1 MPEKF
6 PNVIKTLNSRVQG
19 VQQSPRRRNTKKT
32 TQSHNYQTAE
42 TKMYQSYIASKPM
55 KQKLIKLESKKL
67 TSVVGNNN
75 FPSSVM
81 DKTSEQKISK
91 DVENLSNT
99 ARLIVTCIELNHS
112 KIHVLCK
119 CILKIYQD
127 HVLGHKTSQHIWR
140 DWKYI
145 LWPQ

>member
-6 PNVIKTLNSRVQG
+6 PNVIKTLNSQVQG

-32 TQSHNYQTAE
+32 TQSHKYQTAE

-55 KQKLIKLESKKL
+55 KQKLIKLESEKL

-81 DKTSEQKISK
+81 DRTSEQKISK

-99 ARLIVTCIELNHS
+99 VRLIVTCIELNHS
-112 KIHVLCK
+112 KIHVLYK

-127 HVLGHKTSQHIWR
+127 HVLGRKTSQYIWK